1 MLRSR
6 QWIPVGGLLATIAM
20 ACYAVVR
27 LHGQAPA
34 PTADFTNA
42 VTAEV
47 RDAQGQVVL
56 QGQFMAA
63 VEDDDDL
70 ERRATLAAT
79 GAAADATGEAELEF
93 ARTGPASQ
101 EVEFTVRNLP
111 PGATFT
117 FVIDGM
123 DVASATTNQRGRA
136 EVELEVGSS
145 EKFKG
150 QRAK

>member
-20 ACYAVVR
+20 ACYAVVQ
-27 LHGQAPA
+27 LHGQTPA

-42 VTAEV
+42 MTVEV

-56 QGQFMAA
+56 QGQFMAP

-70 ERRATLAAT
+70 ERHATLAAT
-79 GAAADATGEAELEF
+79 GAETDATGEAELEF
-93 ARTGPASQ
+93 ARTDPTSQ
-101 EVEFTVRNLP
+101 EVEFAVRNLP
-111 PGATFT
+111 PRATFT
-117 FVIDGM
+117 FAIDGM

-136 EVELEVGSS
+136 EVELEVQVKSS
-145 EKFKG
+145 K
-150 QRAK
+150 

>member
-6 QWIPVGGLLATIAM
+6 QWIPVGGLVATIAM

-27 LHGQAPA
+27 LHGQTPG

-56 QGQFMAA
+56 QGPFMAA

-70 ERRATLAAT
+70 ERRAILAAT
-79 GAAADATGEAELEF
+79 GADADATGEAELEF
-93 ARTGPASQ
+93 ARTGPMSQ
-101 EVEFTVRNLP
+101 DVEFTVRNLP
-111 PGATFT
+111 PRATFT

-123 DVASATTNQRGRA
+123 EVASATTNQRGRA
-136 EVELEVGSS
+136 EVELE
-145 EKFKG
+145 FK
-150 QRAK
+150 

>member
-1 MLRSR
+1 MLKSR

-20 ACYAVVR
+20 ACYAVVQ
-27 LHGQAPA
+27 LHGQTPA

-70 ERRATLAAT
+70 ERRATLVAT
-79 GAAADATGEAELEF
+79 GAEAEASGEAELEF
-93 ARTGPASQ
+93 GRTGPTWQ
-101 EVEFTVRNLP
+101 ELEFAVRNLP

-123 DVASATTNQRGRA
+123 DVASATTNRRGRA
-136 EVELEVGSS
+136 EVELEFGSS
-145 EKFKG
+145 STPTG

>member
-20 ACYAVVR
+20 ACYAVVQ
-27 LHGQAPA
+27 LHGQTPA

-42 VTAEV
+42 MTVEV

-56 QGQFMAA
+56 QGQFMEP

-79 GAAADATGEAELEF
+79 GAETDATGEAELEF
-93 ARTGPASQ
+93 ARTGPTSQ
-101 EVEFTVRNLP
+101 EVEFAVRNLP
-111 PGATFT
+111 PRATFT
-117 FVIDGM
+117 FAIDGT

-136 EVELEVGSS
+136 EVELEVR
-145 EKFKG
+145 FK
-150 QRAK
+150 